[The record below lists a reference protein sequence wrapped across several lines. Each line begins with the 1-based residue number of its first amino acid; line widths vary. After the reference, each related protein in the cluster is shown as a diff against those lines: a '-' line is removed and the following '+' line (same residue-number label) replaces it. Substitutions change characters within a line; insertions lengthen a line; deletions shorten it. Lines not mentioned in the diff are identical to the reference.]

1 MIGKHREHVAE
12 TIEHIAARWAEPD
25 LRLLRQV
32 FPLLAVGQ
40 PVAVDRIA
48 QVTGSDPHE
57 VERAL
62 LLGRT
67 GRDEEGRVTELFGVM
82 LAPTVHR
89 VEVDEAALFCCCALT
104 AHLVPILTRETA
116 KVESVD
122 PVSRR
127 LVRLT
132 ISPSGVRSV
141 EPETAVGTLIRTDRE
156 GVLGD
161 VGANFCGHVQHF
173 ASSESAAEFVARV
186 PGRYVLAMDEYHESA
201 RGLYSAIWS

>member
-1 MIGKHREHVAE
+1 MTGKNREDVAE

-25 LRLLRQV
+25 RRILRQI

-40 PVAVDRIA
+40 PVPVDRIA
-48 QVTGSDPHE
+48 QVTGSDFPA

-67 GRDEEGRVTELFGVM
+67 GRDAEGRVTELFGVM

-104 AHLVPILTRETA
+104 AHLVPMLTQETA
-116 KVESVD
+116 TVESVD

-132 ISPSGVRSV
+132 ITPSGLRSV
-141 EPETAVGTLIRTDRE
+141 EPEDAVGTLVRTDRE

-161 VGANFCGHVQHF
+161 VGANFCSHVHHF

-186 PGRYVLAMDEYHESA
+186 PGRYALAMDEYHEAA
-201 RGLYSAIWS
+201 RGLYGAIWS